1 MAMPSAADIQ
11 RKLIVTEEDKI
22 KLTPMI
28 IMNIPCKKTLRHM
41 TLVALAITITACSST
56 SDTDNTCLYKALP
69 GYKVGAAVNIS
80 QVAGKD
86 SLSLR
91 ILRQHFNSVVAE
103 DCMKMEE
110 VHPEPD
116 TWYWNQADNF
126 IKFAHDNNMQTIG
139 HCLIWHSQCPEW
151 FGKDKDGNPLTPEA
165 LKQRMKDHIQ
175 TIVSRYKGRVDG
187 WDVVNEAILD
197 DGTWRRNFYYEILG
211 EEYIPLAFEYAHE
224 ADPDAELYYNDY
236 SMFHKGRRDA
246 VVNLI
251 RTLKKRG
258 CRIDAVGMQCHY
270 GMDYPDWDEFEK
282 SIKAFAAEGVKV
294 MFTEVDM
301 GALPT
306 VNEGANISDKA
317 EYDEALNPYPNEL
330 PDSVAKVWNSR
341 MARFFEI
348 VNRNAESVSRVTAWG
363 VTDSQSWKN
372 NWPIPGRKDYPLWFD
387 REGNMKPFLRQLV
400 GKK

>member
-1 MAMPSAADIQ
+1 MTDGTARGEAELTLDYPEISCKREQSPACLAMPSAADIQ

-56 SDTDNTCLYKALP
+56 SDTDNTCLYKSLP

-126 IKFAHDNNMQTIG
+126 VKFAHDNNMQTIG

-151 FGKDKDGNPLTPEA
+151 FG
-165 LKQRMKDHIQ
+165 
-175 TIVSRYKGRVDG
+175 G

-197 DGTWRRNFYYEILG
+197 DGTWRKNFYYEILG

-251 RTLKKRG
+251 RALKKRG